1 VIIRHLSDLHG
12 AFPKPTQEFD
22 ITILSGDI
30 FPDFLGYGRTVSARR
45 QESWIK
51 INLGALQ
58 DWSEDKPVFYILG
71 NHDFID
77 SGFPAEELGW
87 VNLNDT
93 YGSYIYES
101 SPMSSNIIGM
111 YGFPWIPWC
120 GGNWN
125 YELDDSAMLTKVQ
138 EMRIKFQEHGYPD
151 ILVAHSPPYGILDTA
166 YTRLGNRRL
175 ADALSYSFPVFPKL
189 VLFGH
194 IHECGGETICVDGT
208 VFSNAACTQNYL
220 EI

>member
-1 VIIRHLSDLHG
+1 VIVRHLSDLHG

-30 FPDFLGYGRTVSARR
+30 FPDFLGYGRTVSAIR
-45 QESWIK
+45 QENWVR
-51 INLGALQ
+51 INQLALQ
-58 DWSEDKPVFYILG
+58 DWCEDKPVYYILG
-71 NHDFID
+71 NHDF
-77 SGFPAEELGW
+77 AEENFLQNEMFKGW
-87 VNLNDT
+87 VNINNQYATWWDGADKT
-93 YGSYIYES
+93 ASF
-101 SPMSSNIIGM
+101 

-125 YELDDSAMLTKVQ
+125 YELEDSAMLTKVQ

-166 YTRLGNRRL
+166 CTRLGNRRL
-175 ADALSYSFPVFPKL
+175 TDALSYSFSVFPKL

-194 IHECGGETICVDGT
+194 IHECGGEAICVDGT

>member
-22 ITILSGDI
+22 ITVLSGDI
-30 FPDFLGYGRTVSARR
+30 FPDFLGYGRTVSAIR
-45 QESWIK
+45 QENWIR
-51 INLGALQ
+51 INQLALQ
-58 DWSEDKPVFYILG
+58 DWCEDKPVYYILG
-71 NHDFID
+71 NHDFLPSD
-77 SGFPAEELGW
+77 FPAKELGW
-87 VNLNDT
+87 FDINDDYSMYVVNQGLH
-93 YGSYIYES
+93 EKEVFL
-101 SPMSSNIIGM
+101 